1 MRDSVETKTSSFKGE
16 KTQKAMIDFDTP
28 VHEARRRESDN
39 WLLQKSPRHNSIYKS
54 DSEF

>member
-28 VHEARRRESDN
+28 VHEARVRQLTPTALATTPHTN
-39 WLLQKSPRHNSIYKS
+39 PIQN
-54 DSEF
+54 FN

>member
-1 MRDSVETKTSSFKGE
+1 
-16 KTQKAMIDFDTP
+16 MIDFDTP
-28 VHEARRRESDN
+28 VHEARRRESGN